1 MFDEIVCK
9 LFDSKALLWVRA
21 MARVRVRIRVG
32 VRAKPFLVFAHVA
45 VQKLWLL
52 AFEC

>member
-1 MFDEIVCK
+1 
-9 LFDSKALLWVRA
+9 
-21 MARVRVRIRVG
+21 MARVRVRVRFRVRIGVG